1 MVLMMKIELTDEEL
15 DILQNNLLY
24 LIEDEEIIILY
35 QEMKST
41 YRI

>member
-1 MVLMMKIELTDEEL
+1 MALMMKIELTDEEL

>member
-1 MVLMMKIELTDEEL
+1 MMKIELTDEEL